1 MDPWVWWAVAAAL
14 LGVLEVVTG
23 GTLVF
28 LMLAAGAAAGA
39 VVAGA
44 SGSVFLAVLAFAGV
58 SAASLFGVRPIARR
72 HMRTLGSTRSGTA
85 ALVGTEAVVLET
97 VSGRDGRIKLGGE
110 TWSARA
116 MDEQASFPPG
126 ATVHVLEI
134 AGATAVVA

>member
-28 LMLAAGAAAGA
+28 LMLAAGAATGA

-44 SGSVFLAVLAFAGV
+44 SGSVFLAVLAFSGV

-97 VSGRDGRIKLGGE
+97 VSGHDGRIKLGGE